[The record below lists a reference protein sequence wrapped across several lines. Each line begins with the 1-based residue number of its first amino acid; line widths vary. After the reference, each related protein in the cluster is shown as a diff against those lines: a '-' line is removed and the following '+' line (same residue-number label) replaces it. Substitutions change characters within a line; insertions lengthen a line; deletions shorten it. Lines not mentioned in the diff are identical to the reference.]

1 MSIDTVSSR
10 EMEMKLV
17 VFGATGK
24 IGHHLIDQ
32 VLSQGHQVTA
42 FTRSPEKLGQS
53 PGLSC

>member
-1 MSIDTVSSR
+1 MKL
-10 EMEMKLV
+10 KLV

-32 VLSQGHQVTA
+32 ALSQGHQVTA
-42 FTRSPEKLGQS
+42 FTRSPVKLGQS